1 MTLFKDPNSYNY
13 AFYGAIII
21 LAVIG
26 SLFFGEPA
34 SPEHLTNKSEEFVET
49 HKERLKYHKFL
60 DNELASASKPVVCNH
75 PDTITELLVMWGE
88 KPKMTMNNVSPNIKS
103 ELLQTVVVFGMNI
116 ETGTWSIV
124 EFVDPDWACIL
135 ANGIGADVLINNRN
149 MMENE

>member
-13 AFYGAIII
+13 AFYGAIIV

-60 DNELASASKPVVCNH
+60 NLNQKPVVCNH
-75 PDTITELLVMWGE
+75 PDTITQLLE
-88 KPKMTMNNVSPNIKS
+88 TM
-103 ELLQTVVVFGMNI
+103 G
-116 ETGTWSIV
+116 
-124 EFVDPDWACIL
+124 
-135 ANGIGADVLINNRN
+135 
-149 MMENE
+149 

>member
-34 SPEHLTNKSEEFVET
+34 SPEHLTNKSEEYVER

-60 DNELASASKPVVCNH
+60 
-75 PDTITELLVMWGE
+75 
-88 KPKMTMNNVSPNIKS
+88 NNVISNLYYNVTMSYKVYLKS
-103 ELLQTVVVFGMNI
+103 HVAVRYSTSVAF
-116 ETGTWSIV
+116 
-124 EFVDPDWACIL
+124 
-135 ANGIGADVLINNRN
+135 
-149 MMENE
+149 

>member
-13 AFYGAIII
+13 AFYGAIIV

-26 SLFFGEPA
+26 SLFFGKPA
-34 SPEHLTNKSEEFVET
+34 SPEHLTNKSEEYIER

-60 DNELASASKPVVCNH
+60 NNELASASKPVVCNH

-88 KPKMTMNNVSPNIKS
+88 SPKMTMNNVSPNIKS